1 MPAAGAFRAEVIGSL
16 LRPAFLKEA
25 RQRHASGAIGDA
37 ELKRVEDRAVD
48 DAVRLQTRAGV
59 SVVTDGEMRRY
70 AYFGHFID
78 SIEGFDKFG
87 GWAIPFRD
95 DQGNE
100 LLFQRAVVV
109 GHLRRRRHLCAEEF
123 TYLRARTDRPTKAT
137 LISALNTTSYWDPD
151 KSAGA
156 YPTREAYLSDAVDIL
171 RGEVD
176 ELVRLGCTY
185 IQMDGPPYTL
195 LLDPATREGFRRRGT
210 DPERLVDLGIEMDN
224 AVIGHHPGV
233 TFALHLCRGNNQSK
247 YIGSGGY
254 DPIAA
259 RIFRASRFQRFLLE
273 YDDARSGGF
282 GPLRN
287 VPDDRTVVLGLVTTK
302 RAALESPS
310 ELQRRIREAAAF
322 VPLERLALSPQC
334 GFASTQEG
342 NLLSEADQAA
352 KLALVTETARGV
364 WGES

>member
-1 MPAAGAFRAEVIGSL
+1 MATAHRAEVIGSL
-16 LRPAFLKEA
+16 LRPAYLKEA
-25 RQRHASGAIGDA
+25 RARHTAGAIGHA

-48 DAVRLQTRAGV
+48 DAVALQTGAGV

-109 GHLRRRRHLCAEEF
+109 SRLKRLRHLCAEEF
-123 TYLRARTDRPTKAT
+123 TYLRGRTDRPTKAT
-137 LISALNTTSYWDPD
+137 LISALNTTSYYDPD

-156 YPTREAYLSDAVDIL
+156 YPTRDAYLRDAVDIL

-247 YIGSGGY
+247 YIGSGAY

-259 RIFRASRFQRFLLE
+259 KVFRASRFQRFLLE

-282 GPLRN
+282 EPLRS

-302 RAALESPS
+302 RPALESRS

-322 VPLERLALSPQC
+322 VALEQLALSPQC

-342 NLLSEADQAA
+342 NLLTEAEQAA
-352 KLALVTETARGV
+352 KLALVAETAREV
-364 WGES
+364 WGGS

>member
-1 MPAAGAFRAEVIGSL
+1 MATAHRAEVIGSL
-16 LRPAFLKEA
+16 LRPAYLKEA
-25 RQRHASGAIGDA
+25 RARHAAGAIGHA

-48 DAVRLQTRAGV
+48 DAVALQTGAGV

-109 GHLRRRRHLCAEEF
+109 SRLKRLRHLCAEEF
-123 TYLRARTDRPTKAT
+123 TYLRGRTDRPTKAT
-137 LISALNTTSYWDPD
+137 LISALNTTSYYDPD

-156 YPTREAYLSDAVDIL
+156 YPTRDAYLSDAVDIL

-233 TFALHLCRGNNQSK
+233 TFALHLCRGNNQSLLQ
-247 YIGSGGY
+247 GGPEPREVSSVHLLVETRWLRLGCAWLGR
-254 DPIAA
+254 DPLGDVLREPSSVDAEQHGGRLPAADPLDVEQWGVARQQHAGQRVPQLLRIAVADMGA
-259 RIFRASRFQRFLLE
+259 REHA
-273 YDDARSGGF
+273 
-282 GPLRN
+282 P
-287 VPDDRTVVLGLVTTK
+287 P
-302 RAALESPS
+302 
-310 ELQRRIREAAAF
+310 
-322 VPLERLALSPQC
+322 
-334 GFASTQEG
+334 
-342 NLLSEADQAA
+342 
-352 KLALVTETARGV
+352 RGV
-364 WGES
+364 EHRAVPGRALAGE

>member
-1 MPAAGAFRAEVIGSL
+1 MATAHRAEVIGSL
-16 LRPAFLKEA
+16 LRPAYLKEA
-25 RQRHASGAIGDA
+25 RARHAAGTIGHA

-48 DAVRLQTRAGV
+48 DAVALQTRAGV

-87 GWAIPFRD
+87 GWTIPFRD

-100 LLFQRAVVV
+100 LLFRRAVVV
-109 GHLRRRRHLCAEEF
+109 SRLKRLRHLCAEEF
-123 TYLRARTDRPTKAT
+123 TYLRGRTDRPTKAT
-137 LISALNTTSYWDPD
+137 LISALNTTSYYDPD

-156 YPTREAYLSDAVDIL
+156 YPTRDAYLSHAVDIL
-171 RGEVD
+171 RDEVD

-247 YIGSGGY
+247 YIGSGAY

-259 RIFRASRFQRFLLE
+259 KVFRASRFQRFLLE

-282 GPLRN
+282 EPLRS

-302 RAALESPS
+302 RPTLESRS

-342 NLLSEADQAA
+342 NLLTEAEQAA
-352 KLALVTETARGV
+352 KLALVTETAREV
-364 WGES
+364 WGGS